1 LTQQRATKP
10 DTAGRY
16 HLGIDIGGTF
26 TDLSL
31 LDRQT
36 SRVLSLKT
44 PTVPDDPTRGVA
56 NGLALL
62 AQQGINPAEI
72 GYFVHGTTIGVNT
85 IIQRNCARIAL
96 LVTEGFR
103 DVLEMA
109 RLRLPTPWDFYGQR
123 PQPLLPRDLVLPVRE
138 RMRFDGRIETPLSE
152 LEIERVIAELEALA
166 VEGVAICLL
175 HAYANPAHES
185 ALKTALAEMAPHLFV
200 SASSEIWPQMREYE
214 RALVTVMNAYVR
226 PPLVRY
232 LNGLETALHE
242 LGVTTRPYLTR
253 SNGGIMTTTAAKE
266 HPVQT
271 LLSGPASGVI
281 GAVGE
286 ATRAG
291 FNDLISFDMG
301 GTSADVALVTGGQV
315 EFSREAH
322 VGDFPL
328 FLPVVGLS
336 SIGAGGGS
344 IAWLDGAGVL
354 KVGPRSAGADPGPAC
369 YGLGGEEP
377 TLTDAFLLCGY
388 LNPDR
393 FAGKSR
399 LDESAAATAVEK
411 LADPLGLTVSDT
423 ASAIIRVALATM
435 YTEFSAVLERRGID
449 PRDFTL
455 VAFGGAGPVVACLLA
470 DEVNISRVL
479 VPSTPGTLAALGA
492 RHADVAADF
501 IRSVHWRLDEPT
513 PPAVSSAID
522 DLRSQ
527 SLAWLSQEAP
537 ATERTDMTW
546 TADMRYVGQSHE
558 IETPLLPGW
567 IGGCNAASLA
577 DAFHSAHQRIF
588 NHADAAAVP
597 EMVNLRVRTVGMGG
611 ASRVS
616 LMASPSPHACGEGS
630 TRLAATNEAPLPSRW
645 ERGWGEGAQDAIAR
659 RPIALNGTWHEAA
672 VFQRDTLGA
681 GQYIPGPAIVEQ
693 PDTTTVIP
701 NGWVATVDQFGNL
714 ILERE
719 AKR

>member
-1 LTQQRATKP
+1 MTQQSPHRADPVTYEHQGTP
-10 DTAGRY
+10 RRY

-26 TDLSL
+26 TDLSV

-36 SRVLSLKT
+36 GQVHSLKT
-44 PTVPDDPTRGVA
+44 PTVPDDPNKGIA

-62 AQQGINPAEI
+62 AEHGIYPAEI
-72 GYFVHGTTIGVNT
+72 GYFVHGTTIGANT
-85 IIQRNCARIAL
+85 IIQRSGARIAL
-96 LVTEGFR
+96 LVTAGFR

-123 PQPLLPRDLVLPVRE
+123 PQPLLPRELVVPVQE
-138 RMRFDGRIETPLSE
+138 RMRHDGSVETTLTDV
-152 LEIERVIAELEALA
+152 EIERVTGELNALA

-175 HAYANPAHES
+175 HSYANSAHEL
-185 ALKTALAEMAPHLFV
+185 ALKTALAQRASHLFV
-200 SASSEIWPQMREYE
+200 ACSAEIWPQIREYE

-232 LNGLETALHE
+232 LDALEAMLQDFGLSA
-242 LGVTTRPYLTR
+242 RPYLTR
-253 SNGGIMTTTAAKE
+253 SNGGIMTTAAARE

-291 FNDLISFDMG
+291 FTDLISFDMG
-301 GTSADVALVTGGQV
+301 GTSADVALVTDGRV
-315 EFSREAH
+315 EFSREAY

-377 TLTDAFLLCGY
+377 TLSDAFLLCGY

-393 FAGKSR
+393 FAGKVR
-399 LDESAAATAVEK
+399 LDEPAAAAAIGR
-411 LADPLGLTVSDT
+411 LAGPLGLTLPET
-423 ASAIIRVALATM
+423 ASAIISVALATM

-470 DEVNISRVL
+470 EEINVSRVF

-501 IRSVHWRLDEPT
+501 IRSVHWRLDV
-513 PPAVSSAID
+513 AVPSAVLCAID
-522 DLRSQ
+522 DLQAR
-527 SLAWLSQEAP
+527 ATDWLEQEAP
-537 ATERTDMTW
+537 TTERTAMTW
-546 TADMRYVGQSHE
+546 AADIRYVGQSYE
-558 IETPLLPGW
+558 IETALDLEWLNDG
-567 IGGCNAASLA
+567 NVDALA
-577 DAFHSAHQRIF
+577 NAFHTAHQRLF
-588 NHADAAAVP
+588 NHADPEAVS
-597 EMVNLRVRTVGMGG
+597 EMVNLRVR
-611 ASRVS
+611 AVS
-616 LMASPSPHACGEGS
+616 ETDSSPVALTLRNDRLLDS
-630 TRLAATNEAPLPSRW
+630 TPK
-645 ERGWGEGAQDAIAR
+645 AIKR
-659 RPIALNGTWHEAA
+659 RPIAINGAWHEATIH
-672 VFQRDTLGA
+672 QRDALGHGRRIA
-681 GQYIPGPAIVEQ
+681 GPAIVEQ
-693 PDTTTVIP
+693 PDTTTIIP
-701 NGWVATVDQFGNL
+701 NGWLAAVDALGNL
-714 ILERE
+714 VLER
-719 AKR
+719 KTRP